1 MKVDLKCFDKL
12 ENPEKCESKESIT
25 YELEDGQ
32 NVGALVE
39 AAGIKKEDIKI
50 IFVNN
55 HVADFETVL
64 DEGDRIGLAPTVASL
79 KNPGSCINNATW
91 VNCGEW

>member
-12 ENPEKCESKESIT
+12 ENPEKCESKERIT

-39 AAGIKKEDIKI
+39 AAGIKKADIKI

-55 HVADFETVL
+55 RVPILRQFWMKVTAL
-64 DEGDRIGLAPTVASL
+64 DWRQRLLRLKIPALA
-79 KNPGSCINNATW
+79 
-91 VNCGEW
+91 